1 MQDDDNLVFSPIC
14 QKCHHR
20 TVFCGL
26 QGDFLQDIVTSA
38 QSDLAFRPRLFA
50 LLTTGIHPRCA
61 RREEARKFRAKTVE
75 RLRAKTVEKLR
86 AKTVEKP
93 EVKKFAVKPKTK
105 RTVGVATTKPTKY
118 SQSMIDKLIAEAAAS
133 ALAAGPLQCV
143 WSGIY

>member
-14 QKCHHR
+14 QKCHYR

-75 RLRAKTVEKLR
+75 RLRAKTVEK
-86 AKTVEKP
+86 P